1 MNNNLS
7 ALGISALEERVYR
20 HFLRNPHTTA
30 NDLDLLLHARPA
42 DTEEALRRL
51 CELGMVR
58 VDDEEAGAVVAT
70 APAVAIRRLI
80 EQQVSDIHQ
89 RLQDVTQTS
98 RLIPALEA
106 EAAAT
111 DEEQPGVERLETLDQ
126 IRGRLDDLAFFTRE
140 HVDSV
145 EPYALLTQEDIDYAR
160 PLDLRCLRR
169 GVQVRNV
176 VLKEATRD
184 PLTLSYLQELTQ
196 HGARIRVADS
206 IVERILI
213 FDRQTAIIPQD
224 PSDTSR
230 GALLTRETGLVDN
243 IQRLFEKIWDSS
255 LDLAQVVAP
264 DEGELSEIERQVLE
278 SMCTVGKDEIG
289 ARDLGVSVRTY
300 RRHVADLLRTLGAAS
315 RAHAALLARE
325 RHWI

>member
-1 MNNNLS
+1 MNNLS

-20 HFLRNPHTTA
+20 HFLRNPHSTA
-30 NDLDLLLHARPA
+30 NDLLLRTPPA
-42 DTEEALRRL
+42 DTERALRRL

-58 VDDEEAGAVVAT
+58 VDEECFGTVVAT
-70 APAVAIRRLI
+70 APAVAIQRLI

-89 RLQDVTQTS
+89 KLQDVTQTS
-98 RLIPALEA
+98 RLIPALEE

-111 DEEQPGVERLETLDQ
+111 DEEQPGVERLETLDHV
-126 IRGRLDDLAFFTRE
+126 RGRLDDLAFFTRY
-140 HVDSV
+140 HIDSV
-145 EPYALLTQEDIDYAR
+145 EPYARLTQEDIDYAR

-184 PLTLSYLQELTQ
+184 PLTLIYLQELTQ

-255 LDLAQVVAP
+255 LELSQVVAP
-264 DEGELSEIERQVLE
+264 DDNELSEMERQVLE

-300 RRHVADLLRTLGAAS
+300 RRHVADLLRTLGAVS